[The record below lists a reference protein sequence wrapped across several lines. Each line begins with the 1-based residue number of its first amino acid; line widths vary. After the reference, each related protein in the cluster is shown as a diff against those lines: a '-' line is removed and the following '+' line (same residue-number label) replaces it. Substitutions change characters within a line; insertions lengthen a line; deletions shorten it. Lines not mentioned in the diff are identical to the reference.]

1 MANQIST
8 DAAQAFT
15 SGCRFSRSNTAVAV
29 DGDRVTLTL
38 HGSVIA
44 RRGFNGS
51 DDFFESIELSFA
63 GYNTTTTRQR
73 LNGVL
78 DVIGSTVYACQRDYG
93 AYFGMRDYDSGR
105 EALVESPESKG
116 GYSLYPKGFQNV
128 GKITAKLYDKLYQEA
143 S

>member
-8 DAAQAFT
+8 LAAGAFVAGET
-15 SGCRFSRSNTAVAV
+15 FKRSGTQVIV
-29 DGDRVTLTL
+29 DGDRVSLTL
-38 HGSVIA
+38 HGNVIA
-44 RRGFNGS
+44 RRGFNGA

-63 GYNTTTTRQR
+63 GWNTHTTRQR

-93 AYFGMRDYDSGR
+93 AYFGMKNFETGR
-105 EALVESPESKG
+105 EALVASPVSG
-116 GYSLYPKGFQNV
+116 FGYGSYPRGFQDVRSLTNE
-128 GKITAKLYDKLYQEA
+128 LYDELFHKA